1 MAAGGAEGRHRPD
14 RAGTAVAVVGRGGGP
29 ESALE
34 HAQASPGDVAFG
46 DPVGEDAAL
55 DDGFDVGAGDPR
67 DDLDELC
74 GGLLEHGV
82 ERVGR
87 LVGLE
92 SFLDAGRGVEPL
104 LKTREARLEL
114 LAGVECF
121 GKLHQDLLS

>member
-1 MAAGGAEGRHRPD
+1 MRPSTTVSTLV
-14 RAGTAVAVVGRGGGP
+14 R
-29 ESALE
+29 EILE
-34 HAQASPGDVAFG
+34 TIST
-46 DPVGEDAAL
+46 
-55 DDGFDVGAGDPR
+55 
-67 DDLDELC
+67 ELC

>member
-29 ESALE
+29 EGALE

-46 DPVGEDAAL
+46 DPVGEDTAL

-74 GGLLEHGV
+74 GGLTSL
-82 ERVGR
+82 RVRDFIRNHAHLIR
-87 LVGLE
+87 LFIHSVAC
-92 SFLDAGRGVEPL
+92 AGREVKGKISANVL
-104 LKTREARLEL
+104 L
-114 LAGVECF
+114 
-121 GKLHQDLLS
+121 